1 MLEIVHNLYPGPCGY
16 PRLAPLP
23 YWEAELRRK
32 QLETV
37 RETAGSS
44 FAPYLEPTIACEEI
58 AVFVCHERF
67 GVVSNKRLRYY
78 LKPFSEVRSTGLRFH
93 HRQPNLGMKV
103 WYHIA

>member
-1 MLEIVHNLYPGPCGY
+1 MLEIVIHSLYPGPCGY
-16 PRLAPLP
+16 PRLAPLR
-23 YWEAELRRK
+23 LGSRRK

-44 FAPYLEPTIACEEI
+44 FAPYLEPTFACEEI

>member
-1 MLEIVHNLYPGPCGY
+1 MLELLFTICTQALVVTRGSLHYD
-16 PRLAPLP
+16 
-23 YWEAELRRK
+23 WEAELRRK

>member
-1 MLEIVHNLYPGPCGY
+1 MLEIVIHNLYPGPCGY
-16 PRLAPLP
+16 PRLAPLR
-23 YWEAELRRK
+23 LGSRRK
-32 QLETV
+32 HLETV

-44 FAPYLEPTIACEEI
+44 PYLEPTFACEEI
-58 AVFVCHERF
+58 AGLVCHERF